1 MGLCNPLVQAKR
13 WRREA
18 EEGALADLP
27 KVHSTK
33 TLEPAWLEHLSAQ
46 SDSTVKRSAPEPATR
61 TRSMSASSRRH
72 FGPAALLLAATTI
85 WPGAAMAEVVVVPS
99 PYSYDSA
106 TLRQLDLGGT
116 RGRYI
121 GFLGHSVINW
131 PAEAARLDAGNPGM
145 IRCNNNNCWREGYIA
160 PSLRGGTPAGS
171 LRHYFNY
178 QLDCRD
184 QTFDRIGDV
193 RLPGNYQRG
202 WQPVLNDPVA
212 LAVAREWCPR
222 ISELM
227 HAS

>member
-1 MGLCNPLVQAKR
+1 ML
-13 WRREA
+13 
-18 EEGALADLP
+18 
-27 KVHSTK
+27 
-33 TLEPAWLEHLSAQ
+33 
-46 SDSTVKRSAPEPATR
+46 
-61 TRSMSASSRRH
+61 ASSKRH
-72 FGPAALLLAATTI
+72 FGAAALLLATTSI
-85 WPGAAMAEVVVVPS
+85 WPATAVAEVVVVPVPS

-106 TLRQLDLGGT
+106 TLRQLNLRGT
-116 RGRYI
+116 SGRYI
-121 GFLGHSVINW
+121 GFIGHSVIDW
-131 PAEAARLDAGNPGM
+131 PAEPARLDAGNPGT
-145 IRCNNNNCWREGYIA
+145 IRCNSNNCWREGYIA

-212 LAVAREWCPR
+212 LTVARDWCPR

-227 HAS
+227 NAS